1 MTTSTATRLCRC
13 TRLVL
18 TILFVVVGL
27 WLATSA
33 SVRINGPDLVSPR
46 AYAPIVLFPAGLLL
60 LLSGVFLAVG
70 DRARLVSTYG
80 ATLLAALC
88 VLQPAPRTGGLVVLT
103 LAVLALGALVH
114 VFDVLSR
121 AGPVQRS

>member
-1 MTTSTATRLCRC
+1 MTASTATRLCRC

-33 SVRINGPDLVSPR
+33 SVRLYGPDLVSPR
-46 AYAPIVLFPAGLLL
+46 AYAPIVLFPAGLLML
-60 LLSGVFLAVG
+60 MSGLFLAVG
-70 DRARLVSTYG
+70 RCARLISAYG
-80 ATLLAALC
+80 ATLLTALC
-88 VLQPAPRTGGLVVLT
+88 VLQPAPRLGLVVLT
-103 LAVLALGALVH
+103 LAVLGLGALVH

-121 AGPVQRS
+121 AEPVHRS